1 VEFLRSLFSFRG
13 EISRGR
19 LWLIWLAV
27 GVGGLPVQFALI
39 AASRVVGDPQILPD
53 GEFAWPV
60 SFGGW
65 IVFAV
70 YWITELVAVWI
81 VVAAFV
87 KRWRDVGM
95 SLKWPVIAIGLAGIV
110 GFAMSRLVH
119 EGDVHLSP
127 LAWIILVM
135 GGFPAAALWFWVFG
149 SIFFAPSYTPPHFDP
164 SKLPD
169 GWKA

>member
-1 VEFLRSLFSFRG
+1 VEFVRSLFSFRG

-27 GVGGLPVQFALI
+27 GVGCLPVQLALV

-53 GEFAWPV
+53 GEFTWPV

-70 YWITELVAVWI
+70 YWVIELVAVWI

-95 SLKWPVIAIGLAGIV
+95 SLKWPVIAIGLIAAL
-110 GFAMSRLVH
+110 GFAMSHLVH

-127 LAWIILVM
+127 LAWTIFIM
-135 GGFPAAALWFWVFG
+135 GGFPTAALSFWVFG
-149 SIFFAPSYTPPHFDP
+149 SIFLAPSHKPRHFDP
-164 SKLPD
+164 SKLPEA
-169 GWKA
+169 WKN